1 MRFVLGCAF
10 CGSRRHACLL
20 LDACLAWGSP
30 GNELAAGW
38 MRALPLTQRA
48 DCPGTACVY
57 VPPPKRLLPHHRAP
71 SQLSLCRALPALSR
85 KTLERYTGW
94 ACVHPPALGASLSNT
109 FVVCWGRPA
118 CVPSRGVGSG
128 PEERGAPTAHR
139 PLPVASQS
147 NAQMLGGERIEG
159 RGERNCRRE
168 GNSNRRGE
176 QASRE
181 QIAAGQSTGSAARPW
196 EQAVAGGAGALPT
209 TLPPLWGSARAAKTR
224 GWKKRK
230 GGDA

>member
-1 MRFVLGCAF
+1 M
-10 CGSRRHACLL
+10 CLL
-20 LDACLAWGSP
+20 LCL
-30 GNELAAGW
+30 
-38 MRALPLTQRA
+38 LPLAQE
-48 DCPGTACVY
+48 CPF
-57 VPPPKRLLPHHRAP
+57 
-71 SQLSLCRALPALSR
+71 PALSLNRGAVPALPR

-139 PLPVASQS
+139 PSPVASQS
-147 NAQMLGGERIEG
+147 NAQMLGGERIKG

-196 EQAVAGGAGALPT
+196 EQEVAGGAGALPA
-209 TLPPLWGSARAAKTR
+209 TLPPLWAARAQRKLGVGKKER
-224 GWKKRK
+224 G
-230 GGDA
+230 